1 MREATQPR
9 IIEMIITPQ
18 TPNSTKAAGKGVYEF
33 FTSPNV
39 KLSHPERAGEARNA
53 VPPSGGYKLDVSARG

>member
-1 MREATQPR
+1 MREATEPR

-39 KLSHPERAGEARNA
+39 KLSHPEHGTELQVVIYRKRTVEYG
-53 VPPSGGYKLDVSARG
+53 

>member
-1 MREATQPR
+1 MREAKEPR
-9 IIEMIITPQ
+9 IIEMIIIPQ

-39 KLSHPERAGEARNA
+39 KLSHPERVCELLVVIYCSLVICQPRER
-53 VPPSGGYKLDVSARG
+53 SG